1 MVILTNAANLLVSCF
16 FGQVRAVES
25 KHLIDKCQKKVFQFL
40 VLTVVLRNSIDVY
53 KMASLMV
60 ILSIWL
66 LHWLLAKRT
75 KGLIG
80 EENKDRTTHAK
91 LLSLYGIVI
100 SFDGLLSYI
109 FIKQYMKNAKSID
122 DIYMMIGFEVSKSI
136 YLG

>member
-1 MVILTNAANLLVSCF
+1 
-16 FGQVRAVES
+16 
-25 KHLIDKCQKKVFQFL
+25 
-40 VLTVVLRNSIDVY
+40 
-53 KMASLMV
+53 MASLVV